1 MGMSN
6 EAQVAYWN
14 DAAGVTWAR
23 FWAQLDKQVAPL
35 GAEAM
40 RALGVKPGERVLD
53 IGCGCGQTGFE
64 LAALTGEAGAV
75 RGVDISRPMLEIAR
89 ARPERPEWLA
99 FDECD
104 AQTGDLGHG
113 IYDAAYSRFGV
124 MFFSDPEAAFRNI
137 LRALKPG
144 GRLAFV
150 CWRGLAENVWMR
162 EPMAAAAHLL
172 PPQPPAEPYA
182 PGPFAFAD
190 AGRVLKILLRA
201 GFHDVTERR
210 FDTGIGGLS
219 LDEAVDVSLRVG
231 PLGAALRA
239 APEHVKAAAAVL
251 RELLARYLTP
261 DGVVMPAAVW
271 IVRAHA

>member
-23 FWAQLDKQVAPL
+23 FQAQLDQQVAPL

-40 RALGVKPGERVLD
+40 RVLAVKPGERVLD
-53 IGCGCGQTGFE
+53 IGCGCGQTGFD
-64 LAALTGEAGAV
+64 LAALTGAAGAV
-75 RGVDISRPMLEIAR
+75 RGVDISRPMLEIAQ
-89 ARPERPEWLA
+89 ARPGRPAWLA

-104 AQTGDLGHG
+104 AQTGDLGSG

-150 CWRGLAENVWMR
+150 CWRSMAENVWMR
-162 EPMAAAAHLL
+162 EPLAAAAHLL
-172 PPQPPAEPYA
+172 PAPAPADPHA

-190 AGRVLKILLRA
+190 AGRVLKILLHA
-201 GFHDVTERR
+201 GFHDVTETK
-210 FDTGIGGLS
+210 FDAAIGGLS

-239 APEHVKAAAAVL
+239 APEHIKEAAGVL
-251 RELLARYLTP
+251 RELLTRYLTP
-261 DGVVMPAAVW
+261 DGVRMPASVW